1 MDILRNMKIFEL
13 LDDEWVDVTV
23 VREGQVVSDD
33 EEECLI
39 PNLPTGPF
47 GEFDQITFDDGRIFG
62 YYAD

>member
-1 MDILRNMKIFEL
+1 MKIFEL